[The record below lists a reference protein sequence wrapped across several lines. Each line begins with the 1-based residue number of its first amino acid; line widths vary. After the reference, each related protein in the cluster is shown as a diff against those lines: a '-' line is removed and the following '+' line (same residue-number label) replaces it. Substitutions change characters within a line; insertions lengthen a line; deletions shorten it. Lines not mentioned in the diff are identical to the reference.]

1 MSRDIFALLIA
12 YLLGSLPFA
21 YLVTKYRTG
30 LDIRQVGEGNAG
42 ARNVWHVVGPGW
54 GALVAVLDVGKGL
67 LAYHVSRYLDA
78 SQAALLLSGFAV
90 VLGHG
95 FPLLRWKQG
104 GKGVAATIGFLLGL
118 LPRSTV
124 AGLLAFCL
132 AYLLQRDF
140 NRSII
145 VGCAAIVF
153 LPPAFGEPPLM
164 SAYVL
169 ALMLTMAVK
178 KIIDLPHER
187 QVWAHS
193 GWTNGATPGFHS
205 QGKRGKEGK

>member
-1 MSRDIFALLIA
+1 MTRDILACLIA

-21 YLVTKYRTG
+21 YLVTKCRTG
-30 LDIRQVGEGNAG
+30 LDIREIGEGNAG

-67 LAYHVSRYLDA
+67 LAYRVSRYLGVC
-78 SQAALLLSGFAV
+78 QAALLLSGFAV

-95 FPLLRWKQG
+95 FPLLRWKRG
-104 GKGVAATIGFLLGL
+104 GKGVAASMGFLLGL
-118 LPRSTV
+118 LPRSTSLG
-124 AGLLAFCL
+124 ALAFVL
-132 AYLLQRDF
+132 TYLWRRDF
-140 NRSII
+140 NRAII
-145 VGCAAIVF
+145 VACAAIIL
-153 LPPAFGEPPLM
+153 LPLAFGEPPLM

-178 KIIDLPHER
+178 KVVDMPHER

-193 GWTNGATPGFHS
+193 GWTNGATPGFH
-205 QGKRGKEGK
+205 GEGRG